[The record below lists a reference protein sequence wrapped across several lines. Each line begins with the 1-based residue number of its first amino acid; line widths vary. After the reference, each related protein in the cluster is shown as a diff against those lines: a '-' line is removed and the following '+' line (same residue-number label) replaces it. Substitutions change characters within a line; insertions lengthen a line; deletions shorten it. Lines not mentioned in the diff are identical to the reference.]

1 VTQSEVR
8 DDAAAVV
15 KTTETYY
22 DSDEADRFYF
32 HVWGGED
39 IHIGLYEAGDTIREA
54 SAKTVARMADSLE
67 DLDASSRVLDLGAG
81 YGGSARALAKR
92 FGCKVTCL
100 NLSQTQNRRNREMNE
115 TSGLDDAIDVVHG
128 NFEALPFE
136 DDSYDV
142 VWSQDSFLHS
152 GKREQVLREARRVL
166 KPGGTTVFTDPMQ
179 ADDCPDGVLG
189 PVLAR
194 IHLASMASF
203 AFYREAASRVGLE
216 EIAIDDLSE
225 MLPRHYDAV
234 RGDLKS
240 RYDEMVEISGKPYV
254 DRMIEGLGHWIDAG
268 RAGHL
273 AWGILRFR
281 AV

>member
-1 VTQSEVR
+1 MSEAR
-8 DDAAAVV
+8 EDAAAVV

-39 IHIGLYEAGDTIREA
+39 IHIGLYDEGDSIGAA
-54 SAKTVARMADSLE
+54 SAKTIDRMVDR
-67 DLDASSRVLDLGAG
+67 LDGLGSETRVLDLGAG

-92 FGCKVTCL
+92 FGCHVTCL
-100 NLSQTQNRRNREMNE
+100 NLSETQNRRNREMTE
-115 TSGLDDAIDVVHG
+115 AQGLAGRIDVVHG
-128 NFEALPFE
+128 NFEELPFE
-136 DDSYDV
+136 DGQYDV

-152 GKREQVLREARRVL
+152 GKREQVLKEARRVL
-166 KPGGTTVFTDPMQ
+166 KTGGEMVFTDPMQ

-194 IHLASMASF
+194 IHLSSMASF
-203 AFYREAASRVGLE
+203 GFYREAATRVGFE
-216 EIAIDDLSE
+216 VVDVDDLTP

-234 RGDLKS
+234 RSELKS
-240 RYDEMVEISGKPYV
+240 RYDEMVGISGQAYV
-254 DRMIEGLGHWIDAG
+254 DRMIQGLGHWIEAG

-273 AWGILRFR
+273 AWGIVHLR

>member
-1 VTQSEVR
+1 MPEV

-39 IHIGLYEAGDTIREA
+39 IHIGLYEEGEAIREA
-54 SAKTVARMADSLE
+54 SARTVTRMADRLGE
-67 DLDASSRVLDLGAG
+67 LTPETRVLDLGAG

-92 FGCKVTCL
+92 FGCRVTCL
-100 NLSQTQNRRNREMNE
+100 NLSETQNRRNRDL
-115 TSGLDDAIDVVHG
+115 SAAQGLSDRIEIVHG
-128 NFEALPFE
+128 NFEQLPFE
-136 DDSYDV
+136 AETYDV
-142 VWSQDSFLHS
+142 VWSQDAFLHS

-166 KPGGTTVFTDPMQ
+166 KVGGQMVFTDPMQ
-179 ADDCPDGVLG
+179 ADDCPEGVLG

-203 AFYREAASRVGLE
+203 GFYREAARRVGLE
-216 EIAIDDLSE
+216 EVDVGDLTP
-225 MLPRHYDAV
+225 MLPRHYEAV
-234 RGDLKS
+234 RNELTS
-240 RYDEMVEISGKPYV
+240 RYDEMVGISGQGYV

-273 AWGILRFR
+273 AWGILHFR

>member
-1 VTQSEVR
+1 MSEAR

-39 IHIGLYEAGDTIREA
+39 IHIGLYGEGDSIGAA
-54 SAKTVARMADSLE
+54 SAKTIERMVDRLQG
-67 DLDASSRVLDLGAG
+67 LSSETRVLDLGAG

-92 FGCKVTCL
+92 FGCHVTCL
-100 NLSQTQNRRNREMNE
+100 NLSETQNRRNREMSE
-115 TSGLDDAIDVVHG
+115 AQGLSGRIDVVHG
-128 NFEALPFE
+128 NFENLPFE
-136 DDSYDV
+136 DGKYDV

-152 GKREQVLREARRVL
+152 GKREQVLKEARRVL
-166 KPGGTTVFTDPMQ
+166 KVGGEMVFTDPMQ

-194 IHLASMASF
+194 IHLSSMASF
-203 AFYREAASRVGLE
+203 GFYREAAARVGFE
-216 EIAIDDLSE
+216 VVGVDDLTP

-234 RGDLKS
+234 RGELRS
-240 RYDEMVEISGKPYV
+240 RYDEMVGISGQAYV
-254 DRMIEGLGHWIDAG
+254 DRMIDGLGHWIEAG
-268 RAGHL
+268 KAGHL
-273 AWGILRFR
+273 AWGIVHLR